1 MVEPEDPLLG
11 SDSDLPIHSELQIP
25 QWLYRRHNKILVLRI
40 FGQLSVFLQV
50 CLNNRTDMLLQL
62 SFVYLLF
69 FMLQLGQLL
78 AATCKELPGPKE
90 SRRTAKDLWEVVVQI
105 CSVSSQHKR
114 GNDGRVSLIKQRE
127 STLGIMYR
135 YVSISFLLLIIYSIH
150 TISRA
155 PTITL
160 IYHKDGQY
168 KDSLQ
173 LISNR
178 HV

>member
-1 MVEPEDPLLG
+1 MFERL
-11 SDSDLPIHSELQIP
+11 S
-25 QWLYRRHNKILVLRI
+25 I
-40 FGQLSVFLQV
+40 FQV
-50 CLNNRTDMLLQL
+50 CLNNRTKTFDITD
-62 SFVYLLF
+62 YLFCIFCLF

-114 GNDGRVSLIKQRE
+114 GSDGRVSLIKQRE

-135 YVSISFLLLIIYSIH
+135 YVSIHLSFELLIFYSVG

-155 PTITL
+155 SAVIL
-160 IYHKDGQY
+160 VHHKDRQY
-168 KDSLQ
+168 KNSLV
-173 LISNR
+173 LISDGL
-178 HV
+178 V